1 MKVPSPL
8 LFLFLF
14 LFQTGWSQEKQTPG
28 EKSLRAW
35 WVSPVR
41 QVLTSTLPE
50 GTRVEG
56 VIEAARG
63 EVEAIQL
70 AVRSEVPLR
79 VTLRAR
85 PFEKGLVPGIRAVGL
100 VPVRKGTRWTPREEK
115 VALPPADLPDPL
127 FPVNT
132 LDLKPGRTR
141 SFWVDVRVPEKA
153 EPGTRETLLTLRA
166 EPGGEFF
173 SLSLALRVFPVT
185 VPRDGKFRL
194 TNWFSVRPSY
204 LGLGKAR
211 PGSPG
216 WWKAVRL
223 LADSMWAHRQNYF
236 WTPLKEPL
244 IRPYVKKDGKLGFD
258 FTLFDAWVKE
268 FSRPR
273 GGPRRIWIE
282 GQPIARR
289 IRGKGAGILA
299 RIWKVEKGKVRAVSL
314 DPADPAAREGY
325 RLFLGA
331 LRDHLARKGLLDRF
345 RIHIA
350 DEPARWM
357 FKAYGTIAGYIRK
370 FAPEFKIM
378 EALDVRDDYTFFE
391 KNCDVWV
398 PQLGRFEKSLPLLM
412 RRLARGKETWIYT
425 CLFPN
430 GRYPNRLVDYPLIKT
445 RVLPWIVY
453 KWGFSGYLH
462 WGYNQWRGDP
472 LRRLEPP
479 HGKGNWL
486 PPGDAWIVYPWKG
499 KVIDS
504 IRNEAMRDG
513 IEDYE
518 LLTLLARKDPARAHI
533 LARGVVRTFTDYTR
547 DPERFGRIRKA
558 LLRAF
563 LGKEL

>member
-1 MKVPSPL
+1 MKILLALLSL
-8 LFLFLF
+8 LFLAG
-14 LFQTGWSQEKQTPG
+14 TGWGQENSGPAKRGLQ
-28 EKSLRAW
+28 AW
-35 WVSPVR
+35 WVSPAR
-41 QVLTSTLPE
+41 QVLLSTLPE
-50 GTRVEG
+50 GTRVKG

-70 AVRSEVPLR
+70 ALRSEAPCR
-79 VTLRAR
+79 VTLEPRS
-85 PFEKGLVPGIRAVGL
+85 FGKGLIPRIRLVGL
-100 VPVRKGTRWTPREEK
+100 VPIRKGTRWTPKEEK
-115 VALPPADLPDPL
+115 IALPPADLPDPL

-141 SFWVDVRVPEKA
+141 SFWVDVRVPAGTK
-153 EPGTRETLLTLRA
+153 PGTRKTVLTLRT
-166 EPGGEFF
+166 EPGGKI
-173 SLSLALRVFPVT
+173 LRLPLRLRVFPVT
-185 VPRDGKFRL
+185 VPHDGKFRL
-194 TNWFSVRPSY
+194 TNWFSIRPKF
-204 LGLGKAR
+204 LGFSSTR

-216 WWKAVRL
+216 WWKTVRL

-236 WTPLKEPL
+236 WTPLREPL
-244 IRPYVKKDGKLGFD
+244 IRPFVKKDGKLGFD
-258 FTLFDAWVKE
+258 FSLFDAWVEE

-273 GGPRRIWIE
+273 GGPRKIWIE
-282 GQPIARR
+282 GQPIGRR
-289 IRGKGAGILA
+289 IRGKGAGIQA
-299 RIWKVEKGKVRAVSL
+299 RIWEVEKGKVRVAYL
-314 DPADPAAREGY
+314 DPADPRAREGY

-331 LRDHLARKGLLDRF
+331 LRVHLARKKLLHRF

-350 DEPARWM
+350 DEPAKWM
-357 FKAYGTIAGYIRK
+357 FPAYRTIAGYIRE

-378 EALDVRDDYTFFE
+378 EALDVRDDYAFFE
-391 KNCDVWV
+391 KNCDAWV

-412 RRLARGKETWIYT
+412 RRLARGGETWIYT

-430 GRYPNRLVDYPLIKT
+430 GKYPNRLVDYPLIKT
-445 RVLPWIVY
+445 RILPWIVFR
-453 KWGFSGYLH
+453 WGFTGYLH

-472 LRRLEPP
+472 LRNLEPP

-518 LLTLLARKDPARAHI
+518 LLTLLARKDPARASA
-533 LARGVVRTFTDYTR
+533 LAAAIVRTFTDYER
-547 DPERFGRIRKA
+547 DPAVLGRMRKA

-563 LGKEL
+563 LAKPL